1 MMEVEKSIKAL
12 TSSSCFTCSVTVLK
26 LKFVKLTTLNNKRT
40 KTKTI
45 ILKVFCGRATDQT
58 YFTISANYLS
68 HISVF
73 QIWARDHIFIVH
85 SECHWSRVCVLV
97 VRCASSKREESEEI
111 IEEYRERKVCAPP
124 EHLEHLE
131 EAY

>member
-1 MMEVEKSIKAL
+1 MLWESDRSGIFHYA
-12 TSSSCFTCSVTVLK
+12 SSNEAQTTC
-26 LKFVKLTTLNNKRT
+26 
-40 KTKTI
+40 
-45 ILKVFCGRATDQT
+45 
-58 YFTISANYLS
+58 
-68 HISVF
+68 HISKCF
-73 QIWARDHIFIVH
+73 QIWAIDHIFIIH
-85 SECHWSRVCVLV
+85 PECHWSRVCVLV